1 MMRIIVTT
9 LDECPIRGFELY
21 VDNLSTNGLE
31 CVKHAFDSMGIEFG
45 TEQHHSNGTFV
56 RSIAYQRSTKE
67 WHWSIAL
74 EERDGSVN
82 TSKEGIDSIDLNNR
96 IAIAFIAT
104 EDDGRNNN
112 TDYTGDASC

>member
-9 LDECPIRGFELY
+9 IDGCPVKGFELN
-21 VDNLSTNGLE
+21 VDNMSTNGLE
-31 CVKHAFDSMGIEFG
+31 CVMDAFDSIGIEFG

-74 EERDGSVN
+74 EEKGGAAN
-82 TSKEGIDSIDLNNR
+82 TSKVGIDSIDLSNVEV
-96 IAIAFIAT
+96 IAFIAKET
-104 EDDGRNNN
+104 YGSNSS